1 MVGHADEQVSGGFI
15 ALRKR
20 HAIGLGELVQE
31 IAALHSLFQKISLT
45 PHSEI
50 VTLSSYSEQQHSQS

>member
-1 MVGHADEQVSGGFI
+1 MVSHADEQVTLRFI
-15 ALRKR
+15 ALRTR
-20 HAIGLGELVQE
+20 YPIGLGELVQE
-31 IAALHSLFQKISLT
+31 IAALHCLFQKISLT